1 MTTAGAEPPIQWR
14 GLAWALLPPVAVLL
28 LRAALQAQTDEATA
42 SLNSLQTATLVT
54 TPGEAMWA
62 AARPFVLALVAAAVV
77 IGGAVVLI
85 RRGVHR
91 QGWPRTRPRVIAA
104 WIAVCVIAAGA
115 LLASH
120 LNRSG
125 RQAQAAR
132 EGEVLLVRPVPP
144 SERGVGGAEV
154 YLQLAG
160 DEVPVHLLAEGQPA
174 TAFAPRSTVRLQSET
189 GRWWGRWGTVTPGA
203 ASGVPARPAAS
214 ASSSPGNR

>member
-1 MTTAGAEPPIQWR
+1 MTSVGAEPPIQWR

-28 LRAALQAQTDEATA
+28 LRAVLQAQTDEATA
-42 SLNSLQTATLVT
+42 SLNAIHTATLVT

-77 IGGAVVLI
+77 IGGAVALI

-91 QGWPRTRPRVIAA
+91 QGWTRTRPQVIAA
-104 WIAVCVIAAGA
+104 WIALCAIAAGA

-120 LNRSG
+120 LNRTG
-125 RQAQAAR
+125 RQAQSAR
-132 EGEVLLVRPVPP
+132 EGEVLLVRAVRP

-160 DEVPVHLLAEGQPA
+160 DASPVHLLAEGQPA
-174 TAFAPRSTVRLQSET
+174 SAFAPRSTARLQPET

-203 ASGVPARPAAS
+203 APGGPARPSAS
-214 ASSSPGNR
+214 ATSAAGNR